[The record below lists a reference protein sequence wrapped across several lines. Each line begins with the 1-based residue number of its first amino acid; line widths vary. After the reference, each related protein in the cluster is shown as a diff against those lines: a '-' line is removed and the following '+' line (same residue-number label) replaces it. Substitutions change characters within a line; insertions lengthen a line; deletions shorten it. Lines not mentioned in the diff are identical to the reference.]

1 MTGEIPP
8 RYGMESSHRPS
19 RSNIHLLHP
28 SKTDE
33 IEVLESGAI
42 NHHNHT
48 NIGNGIAEH
57 SRTKITAGWI
67 CCMPCVWLRTS
78 ATVHKIALTTATLL
92 VTSLLVASPVLFLLS
107 TAPSQLPKDCNTKSD
122 VNCVST
128 RSVSA
133 TPECNAVACRQA
145 TISIL
150 ARSNWKI
157 DPCKDFTSFSCG
169 STKGNGKTIKSVQ
182 EGVDTLMQQ
191 LLQHNTSTGPFQKLG
206 RLYESCLRQS
216 INSSFVRLKMQQFG
230 LYMPPTVTGPLTI
243 GGLILKLSDFGP
255 IPLVSIYY
263 DLSYGRKPQPM
274 LIIDSSLE
282 SSPMLQNNP
291 IRWAAPKSAPFD
303 IRYDVPPLLDTLI
316 DMFLP
321 TSLDADIRDFERD
334 SIVNF
339 IRQLTQLR
347 RESLRKGFSDSYVL
361 YNVSMLST
369 TYPFLYWENLITP
382 SNWSGPILIRS
393 GSYLRNVEQLIARH
407 STRVAHNALIVLF
420 TLGMLPENVPNATVC
435 TKATM
440 WAMPE
445 ITSALFT
452 AQYSDR
458 TIDSIVERTEH
469 IFEVLKSHLKRAPS
483 LKGAALVKL
492 SQLKVQATNWPVLR
506 NLSQIND
513 ILNRVEITSDNWMQN
528 ILNIYKL
535 YNMQRVDV
543 EDTINNVYNNIWAY
557 PIVARV
563 FYDTLSH
570 SIVVPLSVMLTP
582 YFDAMLPSYLH
593 YASVGVAI
601 GKEILRSITRA
612 FEAKVMRCVP
622 SSVNVYANGSRM
634 DLLLQSGGTQIAYH
648 SLLSLSGP
656 IKGMLRLPNMNLL
669 PTQIFFLVRAQTMC
683 ADAIYDRIN
692 IESEN
697 FKDILSWLIA
707 QGGNAPNV
715 FRCPNSSPLNSQ
727 KTCNVL

>member
-8 RYGMESSHRPS
+8 RYGLESRPS

-42 NHHNHT
+42 NHHHN
-48 NIGNGIAEH
+48 NIGNDIADR
-57 SRTKITAGWI
+57 SNAKVTAGWI

-133 TPECNAVACRQA
+133 TPECATLTCRQA
-145 TISIL
+145 TISIFS
-150 ARSNWKI
+150 RSNWKV
-157 DPCKDFTSFSCG
+157 DPCKDFTSFSCS
-169 STKGNGKTIKSVQ
+169 STKGNAKTIKSVQ

-191 LLQHNTSTGPFQKLG
+191 LLQHNTSSGPFQKLG

-216 INSSFVRLKMQQFG
+216 INSSFVRLKMQQIG
-230 LYMPPTVTGPLTI
+230 SYMPSTVTGPSTI

-255 IPLVSIYY
+255 TPLVSIYY

-274 LIIDSSLE
+274 LIVDTSFE
-282 SSPMLQNNP
+282 SASVLQNP

-321 TSLDADIRDFERD
+321 TTLDADKREFERD

-361 YNVSMLST
+361 YNVSQLT
-369 TYPFLYWENLITP
+369 NTYPFLYWENLIKP
-382 SNWSGPILIRS
+382 NNWSGPILVRS
-393 GSYLRNVEQLIARH
+393 GTYLRNVDQLVSRH
-407 STRVAHNALIVLF
+407 STRVAHNALIILF
-420 TLGMLPENVPNATVC
+420 TLGLLPENAPNAMIC

-458 TIDSIVERTEH
+458 TIDTIVERAEH

-492 SQLKVQATNWPVLR
+492 SQLKVQASNWQVLR
-506 NLSQIND
+506 NLSEISE
-513 ILNRVEITSDNWMQN
+513 ILNRIEITSDNWMQN
-528 ILNIYKL
+528 ILNIYKQ
-535 YNMQRVDV
+535 YNLQRIDV
-543 EDTINNVYNNIWAY
+543 ESAIGDVMHNVWAY

-582 YFDAMLPSYLH
+582 YFDATLPSYLH

-601 GKEILRSITRA
+601 GKEILRSITRT
-612 FEAKVMRCVP
+612 FDAKVMRCVP
-622 SSVNVYANGSRM
+622 SSVNVYSNTSRM

-669 PTQIFFLVRAQTMC
+669 PTQIFFLVTAQEMC
-683 ADAIYDRIN
+683 ANAIYAGMN

-707 QGGNAPNV
+707 QGGNAANV
-715 FRCPNSSPLNSQ
+715 FRCSSSSPLNSH